1 MIKRWRYVWVWAR
14 ERKKSWGKCRKIN
27 GILMDNK
34 MVLTSWREEKIV
46 KNLIMLEI
54 AYRKSLKVGDY
65 LSKFLDN
72 VALNASIWKYYF
84 REIIVVTI
92 SIKFHM
98 LMHAREER
106 KLNKKDRPLF
116 NVIIIIGKNTILYYY
131 HGCCVNEWER
141 KSIIKWEFKR
151 WYRCEKLKWLHKKL
165 CQVMS
170 SL

>member
-72 VALNASIWKYYF
+72 VALNASIWKYSF

-98 LMHAREER
+98 LMHAREKENWIQKTAPSSTSSLSSASSSARTQYYIIIMVFVWMNER
-106 KLNKKDRPLF
+106 KNL
-116 NVIIIIGKNTILYYY
+116 
-131 HGCCVNEWER
+131 W
-141 KSIIKWEFKR
+141 
-151 WYRCEKLKWLHKKL
+151 
-165 CQVMS
+165 
-170 SL
+170 